1 MMAVAA
7 AVLHLLFLLLAPPLL
22 AGVTRKV
29 KARLQNR
36 QGPPLLLGYWN
47 LVKLMRKSEVVSE
60 RASWITRIGPAAILA
75 YVIAAGLI
83 TPLWTAWAPL
93 GFAGDAILFLYLLAG
108 ARFFQTILALDAGS
122 SFGGMGS
129 SREATLGVLAE
140 PALLLVLAA
149 GATVTG
155 QFSLGP
161 MADRFAAE
169 TLLKGSPAYFLAL
182 FALLVVALTEC
193 ARMPVDDPTTHLEL
207 TMVHEAMLLEAS
219 GPSLA
224 LLETAAGTKLLL
236 YFSLIA
242 NLFFPWGSHLSG
254 PLAAGLHLVKLLTL
268 AGLLGLLESSVAK
281 LRFFSNS
288 RFLSL
293 ASAAGLLA
301 VIALVFWR

>member
-7 AVLHLLFLLLAPPLL
+7 VVFHLLFLLLAPPLL
-22 AGVTRKV
+22 AGVTRRV

-36 QGPPLLLGYWN
+36 QGPPLLLGYWD
-47 LVKLMRKSEVVSE
+47 LVKLMRKSQVLSE

-75 YVIAAGLI
+75 YVVTAGLFVPI
-83 TPLWTAWAPL
+83 RAPSAPL
-93 GFAGDAILFLYLLAG
+93 GFAGDAILFFYLLAG
-108 ARFFQTILALDAGS
+108 ARFFQTLMALDAGS
-122 SFGGMGS
+122 SFGGMGA
-129 SREATLGVLAE
+129 SREVTLGVLAE

-155 QFSLGP
+155 ELSLGP
-161 MADRFAAE
+161 MADRFAVE
-169 TLLKGSPAYFLAL
+169 TLPKGSPAYFLAL
-182 FALLVVALTEC
+182 FALLVVTLTEC

-224 LLETAAGTKLLL
+224 LLEMAAGTKLLL

-254 PLAAGLHLVKLLTL
+254 SLAAGLHLVKLLAL
-268 AGLLGLLESSVAK
+268 AALLGLFESAVAK
-281 LRFFSNS
+281 LRFFTNA

-293 ASAAGLLA
+293 ASASGLLA
-301 VIALVFWR
+301 VIAVVFWR